1 MFYDLNV
8 YIFECFIII
17 CPKSHLY
24 QLPYIHDNIYI
35 QILSYID
42 NLINLC
48 VDCRL
53 NMAQKDLNEKVKCHV
68 QCEVVSPNS

>member
-35 QILSYID
+35 QILS
-42 NLINLC
+42 
-48 VDCRL
+48 RL